1 MGILDLFRRK
11 KDVVVM
17 KNDTDD
23 LNRQIAREIQN
34 EKNAIERQR
43 LRDSLEK
50 SKIEAEMQRQR
61 AVFELEKIKAEA
73 ELARIRVQ
81 NEVED
86 AREDRMIRRAERI
99 KGLIPGDDDDEVDNT
114 DNLLA
119 KLLTPILQNLNVKTD
134 QGKYPHTPTFNH
146 PELSPPIVQNPIP
159 QPTVTKISDAQIK
172 QIWSEMSSFEK
183 AAAKAMSDDEIRQEI
198 IQEIPTADAESI
210 NRAIIHVRS
219 S

>member
-1 MGILDLFRRK
+1 MALFDIFRRK
-11 KDVVVM
+11 KEVVVL

-23 LNRQIAREIQN
+23 LSRQIAKEIQI
-34 EKNAIERQR
+34 EKTAIERQR

-50 SKIEAEMQRQR
+50 TKIDAEMQRQR
-61 AVFELEKIKAEA
+61 AVFELEKLKAEA

-99 KGLIPGDDDDEVDNT
+99 KGLIPGDDEDDGDNP
-114 DNLLA
+114 DDLLS
-119 KLLTPILQNLNVKTD
+119 KLLTPILQNIGHKTENK
-134 QGKYPHTPTFNH
+134 GIPINMVNPHQITP
-146 PELSPPIVQNPIP
+146 PQVQNTAP

-172 QIWSEMSSFEK
+172 QIWSEMSTFEK

-198 IQEIPTADAESI
+198 INEIPTADAESI

-219 S
+219 N